1 MSAIE
6 LPRHPGLSNTTR
18 LRALASDTALAGSRD
33 WVILVLAGILA
44 ACSSTFLNLGI
55 QRVPGHA
62 ILRVVF
68 PMALGLALVPRQ
80 GSGTVMGFSALFT
93 AIVLRGNG
101 FQGEGLGLGALT
113 SLIATGPILDWTLR
127 RVNGGWW
134 QVLGFAVAGLA
145 SNLLALLVRG
155 IARSYGWEKVG
166 ARPLSEWLSQAAVTY
181 AICGILAGVISGL
194 VLFCQRRSDIP
205 LGEPPS

>member
-1 MSAIE
+1 MSVIG

-33 WVILVLAGILA
+33 WLVLILAGILA
-44 ACSSTFLNLGI
+44 ACSSQFLNLGI

-134 QVLGFAVAGLA
+134 QYLAFAMAGLV
-145 SNLLALLVRG
+145 SNLLALVARG
-155 IARSYGWEKVG
+155 VARAYGWERAG
-166 ARPLSEWLSQAAVTY
+166 ARPLVEWLSQAAVTY
-181 AICGILAGVISGL
+181 VICGLLAGVISGL
-194 VLFCQRRSDIP
+194 VLFYQKRGTSLSGETRS
-205 LGEPPS
+205 